1 MNKRIFALT
10 TILASAVASS
20 AFAQDRFE
28 PTLGEQAQIRNCFG
42 EHLGTGPDVKKC
54 IGLIA
59 DDCLS
64 GPEGNRTSGMV
75 GCATRE
81 AKVWDALLNEQ
92 YKKARENL
100 SPNVFAKLRDVQ
112 RLWIQYRDEKCAFP
126 FAQYEGG
133 TIAQPMAAYCQ
144 LEMTAER
151 TIELR
156 EIAQVF

>member
-1 MNKRIFALT
+1 MIRTAVLLALSVS
-10 TILASAVASS
+10 LASAVAN
-20 AFAQDRFE
+20 AQDRFE
-28 PTLGEQAQIRNCFG
+28 PTESEQVQIRNCF
-42 EHLGTGPDVKKC
+42 ETNPGTSKNAKQC

-81 AKVWDALLNEQ
+81 ARVWDDLLNEQ
-92 YKKARENL
+92 YQKARDALE
-100 SPNVFAKLRDVQ
+100 PDIFAKLRDVQ

-126 FAQYEGG
+126 FALYQGG
-133 TIAQPMAAYCQ
+133 TIAQPMSAYCV

-156 EIAQVF
+156 EIAISY